1 MTAALLR
8 ASMAGAVG
16 VALAW
21 CVCRLVPKLS
31 ASTRAW
37 IWWCVALKFVV
48 ALVWAAPIVLPV
60 LPPTVTTIVV
70 PLRSS
75 IGHLWT
81 TAPALTFVSP
91 RSDADRVVFFRSLP
105 ANTRFAVNNGVSARR
120 VLPIAVDAW
129 LNRAYGE
136 LVTVGSSRAVRA
148 LVVSAWIGGLLVLMP
163 LAVRAWRR
171 ARAITSA
178 STQASAKT
186 QALVADLSR
195 RLSLKRVPDVR
206 VSTETTSPFV
216 FGMGRPIVV
225 LPAGEAG
232 GLTADAE
239 RMAICHELVHVKH
252 ADVPLGAVPALAEL
266 LFFFHP
272 LAKYAARE
280 YAVARETACDAAVL
294 ETIDASPADY
304 GRLLVDFGVS
314 LPRLGLSVAGASWSS
329 TILKR
334 RLATLGEPVAPSR
347 TSRVMAGVAIALMLV
362 MAVPMRLVARTA
374 KPSTNPVV
382 QALVQ
387 RQQIQST
394 LNAQL
399 PKPAGGTLNA
409 QFDFLLLRDDQRVT
423 WGRLGSVSDW
433 FVPERPESKSDRP
446 AILSDELASARAQQS
461 PGQALFWFEAGGQ
474 NYMVRDPETIRQI
487 DAIWSAPAAPT
498 VSADLLSHGRSLRQ
512 MGGQARTVE
521 QRDVTQRLQAL
532 NAATMTLTALLRQ
545 DTAADQLENRTST
558 IGPMLTAIGTAM
570 QQTARPGES
579 DLLRILDRAWLKGLV
594 EPER

>member
-16 VALAW
+16 VVLAW

-48 ALVWAAPIVLPV
+48 ALVWAAPIQLPV
-60 LPPTVTTIVV
+60 LPPALTNIVLM
-70 PLRSS
+70 PPS
-75 IGHLWT
+75 IGSLRPNVANQT
-81 TAPALTFVSP
+81 MVSVRAGVDRIVFY
-91 RSDADRVVFFRSLP
+91 RSIP
-105 ANTRFAVNNGVSARR
+105 PNARLAMTNR
-120 VLPIAVDAW
+120 AWPWRLLPIAVGTW
-129 LNRAYGE
+129 LQRAYAE
-136 LVTVGSSRAVRA
+136 IVTVLFSRTVRS
-148 LVVSAWIGGLLVLMP
+148 LVVGAWITGMLILVP

-171 ARAITSA
+171 GSAITSA
-178 STQASAKT
+178 STPASAET
-186 QALVADLSR
+186 LALVADLSR
-195 RLSLKRVPDVR
+195 RLSLRHVPDVR
-206 VSTETTSPFV
+206 ISTEAVSPFV
-216 FGMGRPIVV
+216 FGMRHPIVV
-225 LPAGEAG
+225 LPAGEAR
-232 GLTADAE
+232 GLPADAE
-239 RMAICHELVHVKH
+239 RMAICHELAHVKR

-272 LAKYAARE
+272 FTRCAARE

-294 ETIDASPADY
+294 ETLDASPADY
-304 GRLLVDFGVS
+304 GRLLVDLGVS

-334 RLATLGEPVAPSR
+334 RLATLGEPLAPST
-347 TSRVMAGVAIALMLV
+347 TSRVMAGAAIAVMLV
-362 MAVPMRLVARTA
+362 MVLPMRLVARTVRPA
-374 KPSTNPVV
+374 TNPVV

-387 RQQIQST
+387 RQQVQSI

-409 QFDFLLLRDDQRVT
+409 QFDFLLLRDDERVT

-433 FVPERPESKSDRP
+433 FVSERPESKSDRP
-446 AILSDELASARAQQS
+446 AVLSEELASARAQQS
-461 PGQALFWFEAGGQ
+461 PGQSLFWFVAGGQ
-474 NYMVRDPETIRQI
+474 NYVIRDPETIRQI
-487 DAIWSAPAAPT
+487 DAIWSAPAAPN

-512 MGGQARTVE
+512 MGVQARTVE

-532 NAATMTLTALLRQ
+532 NAAAMTLTTLIPQ
-545 DTAADQLENRTST
+545 DGGADQLEDRTST
-558 IGPMLTAIGTAM
+558 IGPLLAAIGTAM
-570 QQTARPGES
+570 QQTARPGET

-594 EPER
+594 EPQR